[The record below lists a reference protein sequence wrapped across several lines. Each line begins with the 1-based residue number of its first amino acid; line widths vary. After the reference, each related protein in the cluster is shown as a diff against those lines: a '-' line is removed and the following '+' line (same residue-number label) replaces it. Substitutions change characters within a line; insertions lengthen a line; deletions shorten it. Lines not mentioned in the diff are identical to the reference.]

1 MKQSSFTPRHHFF
14 MWLCLAT
21 AVIVGWSCQKSDFLQ
36 ENRQQA
42 ENATTQARSYY
53 ERTAVPLTKSFGEQQ
68 IPIKP
73 LPGEMIPQWERA
85 TATILENGIA
95 FVDVPIEATITY
107 TAVRHGF
114 QHHNGETCEHDH
126 SAIQAVQKLTVQTLA
141 DGSQRSLVAT
151 IVPEAGCTA
160 ELRNFSSAIGLDGF
174 DGFVSW
180 HDLTG
185 QLIRVAAYE
194 NGIQTRSAAPDG
206 TNEAEIAELVDHA
219 ILYPTETRINKTT
232 IVTKTDNDPCK
243 ICGEKFCIGKD
254 KSSLH
259 CPICHQYDNPGYT
272 FDPNSKCKCRRCNT
286 CGQKMAAGQESCS
299 QCGKKVETPIFCSIC
314 GMPRLGCPHYTGGVG
329 GPSGE
334 LPAPFF
340 EHNKMIETGQYV
352 YLTKEQCDQVKAG
365 SQAID
370 VSYQSEGYEHKHG
383 MYYHGG
389 DETHQAALT
398 MMSRHFVA
406 WGKEF
411 AKYKSY
417 YSLGEALHPI
427 LDTYVPLQTRID
439 MLSYYSYSRPQSIV
453 DGSKIVYYT
462 HSMTYCTQALK
473 YVCTALQG
481 LSSSATDSDVANIF
495 HQWLKMTGGGY

>member
-1 MKQSSFTPRHHFF
+1 
-14 MWLCLAT
+14 
-21 AVIVGWSCQKSDFLQ
+21 
-36 ENRQQA
+36 
-42 ENATTQARSYY
+42 
-53 ERTAVPLTKSFGEQQ
+53 
-68 IPIKP
+68 
-73 LPGEMIPQWERA
+73 
-85 TATILENGIA
+85 
-95 FVDVPIEATITY
+95 
-107 TAVRHGF
+107 
-114 QHHNGETCEHDH
+114 DH
-126 SAIQAVQKLTVQTLA
+126 SAVQTVQKLTVQTSA

-151 IVPEAGCTA
+151 IVPESGCTA
-160 ELRNFSSAIGLDGF
+160 ELRNFSSATGLDDF
-174 DGFVSW
+174 NGFVSW

-185 QLIRVAAYE
+185 QLIRVAKYE
-194 NGIQTRSAAPDG
+194 NGTQIRNAEATG
-206 TNEAEIAELVDHA
+206 NNEAEILEIVDNTF
-219 ILYPTETRINKTT
+219 LYPTKVPI
-232 IVTKTDNDPCK
+232 TKAIGEYCYLCQDNDCLEANNSSVHCRICK
-243 ICGEKFCIGKD
+243 K
-254 KSSLH
+254 
-259 CPICHQYDNPGYT
+259 YDDPGYT

-286 CGQKMAAGQESCS
+286 CGQKMTEGQESCS
-299 QCGKKVETPIFCSIC
+299 QCGKKVEAPIFCSIC
-314 GMPRLGCPHYTGGVG
+314 GMPSLGCPHYPGGVG

-340 EHNKMIETGQYV
+340 EHNKMIETGQYG
-352 YLTKEQCDQVKAG
+352 YLTKEQCEQVKAG

-389 DETHQAALT
+389 DETRQAALT

-406 WGKEF
+406 WGKDF